1 MSLMESKIS
10 SSSKIEQ
17 KINGSRKLSNYL
29 IGGMLT
35 IGGVG
40 FILASLSSY
49 TGKDLLPLGN
59 PSTLLF
65 VPQGLI
71 MGAYGVIA
79 NLLNLYLWYI
89 VYINFGSGFN
99 SFDKDSKIVVIKRKG
114 LFKDIDV
121 KINFDEIK
129 SVKLDISEGFN
140 PRRRIALVLKGRKN
154 ILPLSSSGDLKPL
167 LEVEEEGARLAKFLC
182 VNLEGIK

>member
-1 MSLMESKIS
+1 MKPEFSTL
-10 SSSKIEQ
+10 SKIEQ
-17 KINGSRKLSNYL
+17 QINGSRKISNY
-29 IGGMLT
+29 IVGGMLT

-40 FILASLSSY
+40 FILASISSY
-49 TGKDLLPLGN
+49 TGRDLLPLGN

-79 NLLNLYLWYI
+79 NLLNLYLWYM
-89 VYINFGSGFN
+89 VFINFGSGFN
-99 SFDKDSKIVVIKRKG
+99 SFDKLSKIVVIRRKG

-121 KINFDEIK
+121 KLSFDEIK

-140 PRRRIALVLKGRKN
+140 PRRRIALVLKGRKK
-154 ILPLSSSGDLKPL
+154 ILPLSSGGDLKPL
-167 LEVEEEGARLAKFLC
+167 LEVEEEGARLAKFLS

>member
-1 MSLMESKIS
+1 MESNFS
-10 SSSKIEQ
+10 TFNKIEQ
-17 KINGSRKLSNYL
+17 KIGGSRKISNYI

-35 IGGVG
+35 IGGIG
-40 FILASLSSY
+40 FLLASISSY

-65 VPQGLI
+65 VPQGII
-71 MGAYGVIA
+71 MGAYGILA
-79 NLLNLYLWYI
+79 NLLNFYLWFL
-89 VYINFGSGFN
+89 VYINFGSGSN
-99 SFDKDSKIVVIKRKG
+99 SFDKSSKSIEIKRKG

-140 PRRRIALVLKGRKN
+140 PRRRIALVLKGRKKP
-154 ILPLSSSGDLKPL
+154 LPLSGAGELRPL
-167 LEVEEEGARLAKFLC
+167 LLVEEEGARLAKFLN
-182 VNLEGIK
+182 VNLEGLK